1 MATWALVHW
10 NRGGT
15 PLKQML
21 SEPFSVVRFLRL
33 ASHITAAVGHM
44 HRHGL
49 VHKDIKP
56 ANVLVDESSG
66 SVRLT
71 GFGISTRL
79 SRERE
84 TLEPPE
90 FIAGTLAY
98 MAPEQTGRTN
108 RFVDARSDLYSLGVT
123 FYEMLTGSLPF
134 SATDPI
140 EWVNCHIAR
149 IPRSPSKRVPG
160 IPAQIPA
167 IVMKLLAKTADDRYQ
182 TASGV
187 ESDLSRGLADWEAI
201 GRVTHFLL
209 AERDVPNR
217 LLIPEK
223 LYGREQEVATLLG
236 TLCRVVINGRPELVL
251 ISGHS
256 GIG

>member
-1 MATWALVHW
+1 
-10 NRGGT
+10 
-15 PLKQML
+15 
-21 SEPFSVVRFLRL
+21 
-33 ASHITAAVGHM
+33 
-44 HRHGL
+44 
-49 VHKDIKP
+49 
-56 ANVLVDESSG
+56 
-66 SVRLT
+66 
-71 GFGISTRL
+71 
-79 SRERE
+79 
-84 TLEPPE
+84 
-90 FIAGTLAY
+90 

-108 RFVDARSDLYSLGVT
+108 RSVDARSDLYSLGVT

-236 TLCRVVINGRPELVL
+236 TFCRVVINGRPELVL